1 METQDCD
8 SDWASSSSA
17 SCLCFPGATDCACRT
32 RAVRVR
38 TPVGRRAMSMASQ
51 TSAQSAR
58 RRDVPARRVANNE
71 RASTFHVREGST
83 SNSLVQGTRASR
95 DPFPVDRD
103 RGTPGDRTTAATSV
117 SSRDSDK
124 GRTRNSLREGVS
136 SSECFRRDWAGK
148 NIHEVLITLQR
159 LRNELRNRDCSQ
171 ALAMWGPVYAPRDP
185 PPGGRPL
192 SMSWRAMQE
201 RHAMYRRQQN
211 GEITSYEVSQHPF
224 LSLAPVTRQLNRTQ
238 VYCQG
243 PSNLPLNVAVHDAS
257 HTHKGRPPKRT
268 DGHCGI

>member
-1 METQDCD
+1 MYLFGGN
-8 SDWASSSSA
+8 
-17 SCLCFPGATDCACRT
+17 SCSRSTSRY
-32 RAVRVR
+32 VRP
-38 TPVGRRAMSMASQ
+38 PVGRRAMSMASQ

-71 RASTFHVREGST
+71 RASTSHVRAEST

-201 RHAMYRRQQN
+201 RHAMYGRLQN
-211 GEITSYEVSQHPF
+211 
-224 LSLAPVTRQLNRTQ
+224 L
-238 VYCQG
+238 
-243 PSNLPLNVAVHDAS
+243 SNLPLNVN
-257 HTHKGRPPKRT
+257 
-268 DGHCGI
+268 